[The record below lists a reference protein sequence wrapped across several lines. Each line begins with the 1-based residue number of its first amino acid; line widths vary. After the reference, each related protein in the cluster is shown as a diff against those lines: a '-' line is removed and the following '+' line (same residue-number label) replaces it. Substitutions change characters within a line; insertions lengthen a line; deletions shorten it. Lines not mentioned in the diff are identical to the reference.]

1 MKPKE
6 LNGNPKYI
14 QGAIIFFAAM
24 TILVS
29 CQHSPNLTGKWQET
43 RGRAIFE
50 FQGGHTFNTVDNMGM
65 QVGGKYNLD
74 GQGNIRFEIQHEE
87 SEIEFVDARVTV
99 AGDELI
105 FKFGDTGEVERYRR
119 VEP

>member
-1 MKPKE
+1 MMNDK
-6 LNGNPKYI
+6 LRYI
-14 QGAIIFFAAM
+14 YALTGLLAAM

-29 CQHSPNLTGKWQET
+29 CLHSPDITGKWQET

-50 FQGGHTFNTVDNMGM
+50 FRGDHTFSTVDNIGM

-87 SEIEFVDARVTV
+87 PNIEIIDAKVTF

>member
-1 MKPKE
+1 MRNDK
-6 LNGNPKYI
+6 LKYI
-14 QGAIIFFAAM
+14 QAVTGILAAT

-29 CQHSPNLTGKWQET
+29 CLHSPDITGKWQET

-50 FQGGHTFNTVDNMGM
+50 FRNDHTFSTVDNMGM
-65 QVGGKYNLD
+65 HVDGKYNLD

-87 SEIEFVDARVTV
+87 SKIEIVDAKVTV

>member
-1 MKPKE
+1 MV
-6 LNGNPKYI
+6 NGKKNHF
-14 QGAIIFFAAM
+14 QVVGGFLAAM
-24 TILVS
+24 TIFVS
-29 CQHSPNLTGKWQET
+29 CQNSNSIIGKWQET
-43 RGRAIFE
+43 SGRAIFE
-50 FQGGHTFNTVDNMGM
+50 FREDHTFSTVDNMGM

-87 SEIEFVDARVTV
+87 SNIEIIDAKVTV

-105 FKFGDTGEVERYRR
+105 FKFDDTVELEKYRR

>member
-1 MKPKE
+1 MVNDKT
-6 LNGNPKYI
+6 KYI
-14 QGAIIFFAAM
+14 QVVAGFFAAI

-29 CQHSPNLTGKWQET
+29 CIHSPDISGKWQET

-50 FQGGHTFNTVDNMGM
+50 LREDHTFSAVDNMGM

-74 GQGNIRFEIQHEE
+74 DRGNIRFEIPHEE
-87 SEIEFVDARVTV
+87 SNIEIIDAKVTV

-105 FKFGDTGEVERYRR
+105 FKFDDTGEIERYRR
-119 VEP
+119 VGR

>member
-1 MKPKE
+1 MMIDKA
-6 LNGNPKYI
+6 KYF
-14 QGAIIFFAAM
+14 QVVTSFLAVT

-29 CQHSPNLTGKWQET
+29 CLHSNSITGKWQET

-50 FQGGHTFNTVDNMGM
+50 FQEDHTFSTVDNMGM
-65 QVGGKYNLD
+65 QVAGRYNLD
-74 GQGNIRFEIQHEE
+74 GQGNLRFEIQHEE
-87 SEIEFVDARVTV
+87 PNIEIIDAKVTF

-105 FKFGDTGEVERYRR
+105 FKFIDSGEVEKYRR

>member
-1 MKPKE
+1 MMNDK
-6 LNGNPKYI
+6 LKYI
-14 QGAIIFFAAM
+14 QAVTGFLAAM
-24 TILVS
+24 TIFVS
-29 CQHSPNLTGKWQET
+29 CLHSPDISGKWQET

-50 FQGGHTFNTVDNMGM
+50 FQKDHTFSTVDNMGM
-65 QVGGKYNLD
+65 QVSGKYNLD

-87 SEIEFVDARVTV
+87 ANIEIIDARVTV

-105 FKFGDTGEVERYRR
+105 FKFGDTGEIERYRR

>member
-1 MKPKE
+1 MMNDKPKYFQVVTGF
-6 LNGNPKYI
+6 L
-14 QGAIIFFAAM
+14 AAV

-29 CQHSPNLTGKWQET
+29 CLHSNSITGKWQET

-50 FQGGHTFNTVDNMGM
+50 FREDHTFSTVDNMGM
-65 QVGGKYNLD
+65 QVGGKFNLD

-87 SEIEFVDARVTV
+87 SNIEIIDAKVTF
-99 AGDELI
+99 AEDELI
-105 FKFGDTGEVERYRR
+105 FKFGDTGEVERYRK

>member
-1 MKPKE
+1 MVNCKQ
-6 LNGNPKYI
+6 KYL
-14 QGAIIFFAAM
+14 QVVTGFLAAI

-29 CQHSPNLTGKWQET
+29 CIHSPDISGKWQDT

-50 FQGGHTFNTVDNMGM
+50 LREDHTFSTVDNMGM
-65 QVGGKYNLD
+65 QVTGKYNLD

-87 SEIEFVDARVTV
+87 SNIEIIDAKVTV

-105 FKFGDTGEVERYRR
+105 FKFDDTGEIERYRR
-119 VEP
+119 VGR